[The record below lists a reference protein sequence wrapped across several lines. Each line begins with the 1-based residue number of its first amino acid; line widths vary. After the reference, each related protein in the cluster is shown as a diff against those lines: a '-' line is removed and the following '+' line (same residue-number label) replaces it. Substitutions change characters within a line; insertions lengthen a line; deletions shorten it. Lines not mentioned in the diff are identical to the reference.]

1 MEIRSINQPSQ
12 STSELNVSTQ
22 TIGQEINSVNAGLKG
37 SQACSDEKK
46 ITDKDVGKAVDKLN
60 KLIEDK
66 ETHAEYELY
75 GDFKDL
81 TVRIVNNKTNEVVQE
96 IPPRKLIDMVN
107 KLCEMAGVF
116 VDKKA

>member
-12 STSELNVSTQ
+12 ATSELKVSTVAGTTSTQ
-22 TIGQEINSVNAGLKG
+22 T
-37 SQACSDEKK
+37 CSDEKSLT
-46 ITDKDVGKAVDKLN
+46 IKDVEKAADKLN
-60 KLIEDK
+60 KLLEDK
-66 ETHAEYELY
+66 ETHVEYELY

-81 TVRIVNNKTNEVVQE
+81 TVRIIDNKTKQVVQE

-116 VDKKA
+116 LDKKV